1 MDIFE
6 EVNKQIEENRKK
18 AEEREEIN
26 RIRADKYISS
36 VSEYL
41 LKSIKATLAHNLKKN
56 KAVTYNLDLSK
67 LVQVDRTITLNEYED
82 LVRENEDFEKFL
94 DDLEQH
100 GFEYDLKF
108 EKKSFKASIT
118 IEKE

>member
-1 MDIFE
+1 MGTFE
-6 EVNKQIEENRKK
+6 DVSRQVEENRKK
-18 AEEREEIN
+18 AEEILEIN
-26 RIRADKYISS
+26 RVRADKYISN

-41 LKSIKATLAHNLKKN
+41 AKSIKATLAHNLKSN
-56 KAVTYNLDLSK
+56 KAITYNLDLSK
-67 LVQVDRTITLNEYED
+67 LVQVDRTITLKEYED

-94 DDLEQH
+94 DDLEQN

-108 EKKSFKASIT
+108 ENRAYKVSIT

>member
-1 MDIFE
+1 MGIFE
-6 EVNKQIEENRKK
+6 EVSKQIEENRKK

-26 RIRADKYISS
+26 RVRADKYISS

-41 LKSIKATLAHNLKKN
+41 AKSIKATLAHNLKNN
-56 KAVTYNLDLSK
+56 KAITYNLDLSK
-67 LVQVDRTITLNEYED
+67 LVQVDRTITLKEYED
-82 LVRENEDFEKFL
+82 LVRENEAFEKFL
-94 DDLEQH
+94 DDLEDN

-108 EKKSFKASIT
+108 EKKSYKLGIT